1 VNLRSLYNK
10 NKQYVLSL
18 YIAVVPVFFIWHTE
32 LIFEYNGMNLS
43 NGFARFDGLQI
54 YHILMYMMLIGN
66 FAASLYLMRSSK

>member
-1 VNLRSLYNK
+1 VNLRSLYNR
-10 NKQYVLSL
+10 NKQHVLSL

-32 LIFEYNGMNLS
+32 LIFEYTGMNLR

-66 FAASLYLMRSSK
+66 FAASLYLIKSEG